1 MIIAIDG
8 PAGSGKS
15 TVAKLISK
23 TLGIIYLDT
32 GAIYRAVGLAALKR
46 NINLED
52 EKALVELINNIKIE
66 ITSSKGEQKIL
77 LDGEDITQTIRTE
90 EVGMA
95 ASIVS
100 KHPMV
105 RKELLE
111 LQRSFAKKGDLVTE
125 GRDTTT
131 VVFPQADVKIFLTA
145 TLEERAKR
153 RYKEMMEKGLKTSFE
168 EVVES
173 IRKRDEQDSNREI
186 APLKPAPDAII
197 IDTTHLSPEEVMGI
211 ILKEAEKCLKKRQ
224 SC

>member
-15 TVAKLISK
+15 TVARLISR

-52 EKALVELINNIKIE
+52 EEALVELIKNIKIE
-66 ITSSKGEQKIL
+66 IIPSKGQQKIL

-95 ASIVS
+95 ASKVS
-100 KHPMV
+100 RHPMV

-111 LQRSFAKKGDLVTE
+111 LQRNFARKGNLVAE

-153 RYKEMMEKGLKTSFE
+153 RYKEMLEKGLKANFE
-168 EVVES
+168 EVMES

-197 IDTTHLSPEEVMGI
+197 IDTSNLSPEEVMEI
-211 ILKEAEKCLKKRQ
+211 ILKETEKCLKKR
-224 SC
+224 